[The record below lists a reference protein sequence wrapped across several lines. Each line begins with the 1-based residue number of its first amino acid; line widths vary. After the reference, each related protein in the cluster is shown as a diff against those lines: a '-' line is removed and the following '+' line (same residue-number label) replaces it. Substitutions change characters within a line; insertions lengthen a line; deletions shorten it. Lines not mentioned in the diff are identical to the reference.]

1 MNGTAVLNLLVSAAA
16 AGAVVFVAMLA
27 TEGTYTKA
35 TIMAAVVA
43 GVTAAV
49 QHLRT
54 PPGDVK

>member
-1 MNGTAVLNLLVSAAA
+1 MNWTAIVNLLVSAAA
-16 AGAVVFVAMLA
+16 SGAVVFVTMLT

-35 TIMAAVVA
+35 TIMAAIVG

-54 PPGDVK
+54 PPGDPK